1 MLRLTVTRGLL
12 HPPQGVPACQSGH
25 FVTRTPRDLVG
36 TRSLWRRGNLV
47 LRSHRRT
54 RHTTASASVR
64 LAPCES
70 KGTARKGTRKSTT
83 CQTCAHRRHATRPRD
98 LRASPSAANGT
109 LPSVPIHPTSL
120 PSSAASKKLGLPSL
134 TGSAEQ
140 ALFAYC
146 ESMCSEG
153 AGEFLHSEHM
163 RQRPGARS
171 RCAAQWTMPGQAIL
185 TARSGAPPTSCTAV
199 ASMAAWSALNVA

>member
-1 MLRLTVTRGLL
+1 MWVPVLYGGAATLYCEATDALATLRRVRRCVWRLVSQRQ
-12 HPPQGVPACQSGH
+12 PREKVPAS
-25 FVTRTPRDLVG
+25 
-36 TRSLWRRGNLV
+36 
-47 LRSHRRT
+47 
-54 RHTTASASVR
+54 
-64 LAPCES
+64 
-70 KGTARKGTRKSTT
+70 
-83 CQTCAHRRHATRPRD
+83 QTCAHRRHATRPRD
-98 LRASPSAANGT
+98 LRASPRAANGT
-109 LPSVPIHPTSL
+109 RPSVLIHPTSL
-120 PSSAASKKLGLPSL
+120 TSSAASKKLGLPSL

>member
-1 MLRLTVTRGLL
+1 MGLL
-12 HPPQGVPACQSGH
+12 HPWGGVPACQSGH
-25 FVTRTPRDLVG
+25 FVTRTPRDLAG

-47 LRSHRRT
+47 LRSDRNTRR
-54 RHTTASASVR
+54 TTASVSV
-64 LAPCES
+64 LLTPCES

-98 LRASPSAANGT
+98 LRASPRAANGT
-109 LPSVPIHPTSL
+109 RPSVPIHPTSL
-120 PSSAASKKLGLPSL
+120 TSSAASKKLGLPSL

-140 ALFAYC
+140 ALFAYS

-153 AGEFLHSEHM
+153 AGEFLHCEHM
-163 RQRPGARS
+163 RQRPGARR
-171 RCAAQWTMPGQAIL
+171 RCEAQWSMPGQAIL

>member
-1 MLRLTVTRGLL
+1 M
-12 HPPQGVPACQSGH
+12 
-25 FVTRTPRDLVG
+25 G
-36 TRSLWRRGNLV
+36 TGNLV
-47 LRSHRRT
+47 LRSDRKTRR
-54 RHTTASASVR
+54 TTASVSVP

-70 KGTARKGTRKSTT
+70 KGTANNRARKSTT

-153 AGEFLHSEHM
+153 AGEFLHCEHM

-199 ASMAAWSALNVA
+199 ASVAAWSAFNVA

>member
-1 MLRLTVTRGLL
+1 MQRGLVAPL
-12 HPPQGVPACQSGH
+12 GGVPACQSGH
-25 FVTRTPRDLVG
+25 FVTRTPRDLAG

-47 LRSHRRT
+47 LRSDRNTRR
-54 RHTTASASVR
+54 TTASVSV
-64 LAPCES
+64 LLTNCES

-98 LRASPSAANGT
+98 LRASPRAANGT
-109 LPSVPIHPTSL
+109 RPSVPIHPTSL
-120 PSSAASKKLGLPSL
+120 TSSAASKKLGLPSL

-153 AGEFLHSEHM
+153 AGEFLHFEHM
-163 RQRPGARS
+163 RQRS
-171 RCAAQWTMPGQAIL
+171 SVW
-185 TARSGAPPTSCTAV
+185 CT
-199 ASMAAWSALNVA
+199 